1 MKLAAYLFA
10 SAFVLGSMTT
20 SIFAEENAAPSPEI
34 AEPSKQNLPADFYAK
49 WVAPLV
55 RLDSEAGRALLSADT
70 PDYQPLLKNWVP
82 QLKSHC
88 GACSSVVV
96 MNSLLPG
103 AGYTQDSILNPATAH
118 IIAQETVYKIG
129 FTLEELMNMV
139 RTTSNLRVE
148 RFHAGPGE
156 GEFGYEAWVA
166 ALKASRINPNDR
178 IICNFAT
185 FWLRDRKNA
194 GGHFSPV
201 ADFNEKEN
209 KVLILEVSGGRPA
222 FWVDAKEMWD
232 AMNQVDTVSGRVRGW
247 LVVTR
252 E

>member
-1 MKLAAYLFA
+1 
-10 SAFVLGSMTT
+10 
-20 SIFAEENAAPSPEI
+20 
-34 AEPSKQNLPADFYAK
+34 
-49 WVAPLV
+49 
-55 RLDSEAGRALLSADT
+55 
-70 PDYQPLLKNWVP
+70 LLKNWVP

-103 AGYTQDSILNPATAH
+103 AGYTQDSIFNPATAH

-148 RFHAGPGE
+148 RLHAGPGE

-166 ALKASRINPNDR
+166 ALKASRGNPNDR